1 MAKSPLGLFAGRI
14 LKAKKKRQRWSI
26 SLYKRRKLGL
36 DKKSNPLGGA
46 PQARGIVLEKV
57 GVEAKQP
64 NSAVR
69 KCVRVQLIKNGK
81 KVYKFGFGQS
91 PFPVPETIV
100 SALKNNANKNT
111 YLPMQGLEELR
122 SAIANYLNKNNNN
135 NFKSDDILIGP
146 GTKELMFLTQIA
158 FQGEVLLPAPSW
170 VSYQPQALIAK
181 NKVHW
186 IQTTDSSNWFPT
198 AEQLE
203 NKIKNIKNKN
213 LLLFI
218 NSPNNPSGTVCK
230 NLQEIAEVAKKY
242 RLIILSDEIY
252 SQLTFDNQ
260 YKSISN
266 FYPEGTIVS
275 TGLSKWCGAGGWRL
289 GFFAIPDQLKV
300 LKNSLKILSS
310 ESFTSVSAPIQYAA
324 IEAYKGDHSAYLNTV
339 RKILSFAGNYVYEN
353 LKSNVINVT
362 KPEGGFYLFPEFTN
376 AKFSTSSEMCNDIL
390 NKTGVALLPGSDF
403 GLDSNKMIARL
414 SYTDFDG
421 SNFLKNTSGSKN
433 LDKADLE
440 KYAPN
445 IVEGVIKLKKWS
457 NSL

>member
-1 MAKSPLGLFAGRI
+1 MNKIIKDQIDR
-14 LKAKKKRQRWSI
+14 LKPSATLAINEESNKLKK
-26 SLYKRRKLGL
+26 G
-36 DKKSNPLGGA
+36 
-46 PQARGIVLEKV
+46 
-57 GVEAKQP
+57 
-64 NSAVR
+64 
-69 KCVRVQLIKNGK
+69 GK

-91 PFPVPETIV
+91 PFPVPESIV
-100 SALKNNANKNT
+100 SALRINADKHT
-111 YLPMQGLEELR
+111 YLPMQGLEDLR
-122 SAIANYLNKNNNN
+122 LAIANYLNKNNNN
-135 NFKSDDILIGP
+135 DFKQEDIVIGP

-170 VSYQPQALIAK
+170 VSYLPQALIAK

-186 IQTTDSSNWFPT
+186 IQTTGNSNWFPT

-203 NKIKNIKNKN
+203 NKIKSIKSKN
-213 LLLFI
+213 LLFFI
-218 NSPNNPSGTVCK
+218 NSPNNPSGAVCK
-230 NLQEIAEVAKKY
+230 NLQEIASVAKKNK
-242 RLIILSDEIY
+242 LIILSDEIY
-252 SQLTFDNQ
+252 SQLTFDGQ

-275 TGLSKWCGAGGWRL
+275 SGLSKWCGAGGWRL
-289 GFFAIPDQLKV
+289 GFFAIPKQLED
-300 LKNSLKILSS
+300 LKNGLKILCS
-310 ESFTSVSAPIQYAA
+310 ESFTSVSAPIQHAA
-324 IEAYKGDHSAYLNTV
+324 IEAYIGDHSAYLTSV
-339 RKILSFAGNYVYEN
+339 KKILSFTGNYVYEN

-376 AKFSTSSEMCNDIL
+376 AKFSSSSEMCTNIL

>member
-1 MAKSPLGLFAGRI
+1 MNKIIKDQINQLRPSATLAINEESNR
-14 LKAKKKRQRWSI
+14 LKRS
-26 SLYKRRKLGL
+26 
-36 DKKSNPLGGA
+36 
-46 PQARGIVLEKV
+46 
-57 GVEAKQP
+57 
-64 NSAVR
+64 
-69 KCVRVQLIKNGK
+69 GK

-91 PFPVPETIV
+91 PFPVPDSIV

-135 NFKSDDILIGP
+135 NFKSEAIIIGP

-252 SQLTFDNQ
+252 SQLTFDSQ

-324 IEAYKGDHSAYLNTV
+324 IEAYKGDHSVYLNTV
-339 RKILSFAGNYVYEN
+339 RKILSFVGNYVYEN

-362 KPEGGFYLFPEFTN
+362 KPEGGFYLFPEFMN
-376 AKFSTSSEMCNDIL
+376 AKFSSSSEMCKDIL

-403 GLDSNKMIARL
+403 GLDNNKMVVRL

-421 SNFLKNTSGSKN
+421 SNFLKNTLGSKN
-433 LDKADLE
+433 LDKVDLE

-445 IVEGVIKLKKWS
+445 IVEGVIRLKKWS

>member
-1 MAKSPLGLFAGRI
+1 MNKIIKDQIDR
-14 LKAKKKRQRWSI
+14 LKPSATLAINEESNKLKK
-26 SLYKRRKLGL
+26 G
-36 DKKSNPLGGA
+36 
-46 PQARGIVLEKV
+46 
-57 GVEAKQP
+57 
-64 NSAVR
+64 
-69 KCVRVQLIKNGK
+69 GK

-91 PFPVPETIV
+91 PFPVPESIV
-100 SALKNNANKNT
+100 SALRINADKHT
-111 YLPMQGLEELR
+111 YLPMQGLEDLR
-122 SAIANYLNKNNNN
+122 LAIANYLNKNNNN
-135 NFKSDDILIGP
+135 DFKQDDIVIGP

-170 VSYQPQALIAK
+170 VSYLPQALIAK

-186 IQTTDSSNWFPT
+186 IQTTGNSNWFPT

-203 NKIKNIKNKN
+203 NKIKSIKNKN

-230 NLQEIAEVAKKY
+230 NLQEIASVAKKNK
-242 RLIILSDEIY
+242 LIILSDEIY
-252 SQLTFDNQ
+252 SQLTFDDQ

-275 TGLSKWCGAGGWRL
+275 SGLSKWCGAGGWRL
-289 GFFAIPDQLKV
+289 GFFAIPKQLED
-300 LKNSLKILSS
+300 LKNGLKILCS
-310 ESFTSVSAPIQYAA
+310 ESFTSVSAPIQHAA
-324 IEAYKGDHSAYLNTV
+324 IEAYIGDHSAYLTSV
-339 RKILSFAGNYVYEN
+339 KKILSFTGNYVYEN

-376 AKFSTSSEMCNDIL
+376 AKFSSSSEMCKDIL

-403 GLDSNKMIARL
+403 GLNSSKMLARL

-421 SNFLKNTSGSKN
+421 ANFLKNVLGSKK
-433 LDKADLE
+433 LDKADL
-440 KYAPN
+440 KKNAPN
-445 IVEGVIKLKKWS
+445 VVDGISVLKAWS

>member
-1 MAKSPLGLFAGRI
+1 MNKFIKDQISQ
-14 LKAKKKRQRWSI
+14 LKPSATLAINEESNR
-26 SLYKRRKLGL
+26 L
-36 DKKSNPLGGA
+36 KKS
-46 PQARGIVLEKV
+46 
-57 GVEAKQP
+57 
-64 NSAVR
+64 
-69 KCVRVQLIKNGK
+69 GK
-81 KVYKFGFGQS
+81 KIYKFGFGQS
-91 PFPVPETIV
+91 PFPVPDSVI

-122 SAIANYLNKNNNN
+122 LAIANYLNKNNNN
-135 NFKSDDILIGP
+135 NFKSEDILIGP
-146 GTKELMFLTQIA
+146 GTKELMLLTQIA
-158 FQGEVLLPAPSW
+158 FQGEVLLSAPSW

-186 IQTTDSSNWFPT
+186 VQTTSNSNWFPT

-218 NSPNNPSGTVCK
+218 NSPNNPSGTICK
-230 NLQEIAEVAKKY
+230 NLQEIAEVAKKHK
-242 RLIILSDEIY
+242 LIILSDEIY
-252 SQLTFDNQ
+252 SQLIFDNQ
-260 YKSISN
+260 YRSISN

-275 TGLSKWCGAGGWRL
+275 SGLSKWCGAGGWRL

-300 LKNSLKILSS
+300 LKNGLKILSS

-339 RKILSFAGNYVYEN
+339 KKILSFAANYVYEN

-362 KPEGGFYLFPEFTN
+362 KSEGGFYLFPEFTN

-421 SNFLKNTSGSKN
+421 SNFLKNTLGSKN
-433 LDKADLE
+433 LNKADLE

-445 IVEGVIKLKKWS
+445 VVEGVIKLKKWS